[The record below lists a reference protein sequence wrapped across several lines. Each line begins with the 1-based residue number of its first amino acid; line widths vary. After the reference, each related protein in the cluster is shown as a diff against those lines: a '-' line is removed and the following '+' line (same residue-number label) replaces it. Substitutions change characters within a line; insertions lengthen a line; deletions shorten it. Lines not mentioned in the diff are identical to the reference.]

1 MTTIGTATLSKHTI
15 ATDSVVY
22 AYAGNNV
29 SNKDT
34 VALRRELPRRASG
47 GKTTPLR
54 TNVLRVRDFDVTTE
68 GLVQKVPV
76 TISVSITVP
85 VGVDPAAA
93 TTFLNSELTDLKPV
107 ISALAVSG
115 DVYLD

>member
-1 MTTIGTATLSKHTI
+1 MTTIGSATLSKHTI
-15 ATDSVVY
+15 ATDAVTY

-29 SNKDT
+29 STKDT

-54 TNVLRVRDFDVTTE
+54 TNVLRVRDFDVTFE
-68 GLVQKVPV
+68 GSVSKGPV
-76 TISVSITVP
+76 TISTSITVP
-85 VGVDPAAA
+85 VGVDTAAVA
-93 TTFLNSELTDLKPV
+93 TFLNNELADLKST
-107 ISALAVSG
+107 ITALAITG